1 VAKAKR
7 RWQWQLGPRLERYDE
22 RFDNLLV
29 TYGGENQHLIDE
41 VDAAVSSLR

>member
-1 VAKAKR
+1 VAPSIGSGS
-7 RWQWQLGPRLERYDE
+7 WGPELEPYDE

-29 TYGGENQHLIDE
+29 TYGGNNQRLLDE